1 MSILLALLPAIGLG
15 VLPLLLGKIGGK
27 PINNILGFGFGSLII
42 GLIVQLFLAHDF
54 TTGLSFWLP
63 FLSGVAWI
71 VGQGGQVTSFEV
83 MGVSRTMPIST
94 GLQLIGTSVLGVLF
108 FGEWSGLSSKLFGF
122 LAIAILILGAYLTT
136 VNPEQKEDH
145 SSSNLVSGV
154 RILLL
159 TSFGYWIFSV
169 VPNMVNASAISIFFP
184 QMLGIFTGAIVY
196 AFVKDKVSFKSRES
210 WLDGFVGLVFSL
222 SSLVYIFSAQSN
234 GSTLAFILS
243 QLNVVISTLGA
254 IFIMKEAKSSK
265 QRRLTYIGLAL
276 IVLAS
281 VVTVF
286 L

>member
-122 LAIAILILGAYLTT
+122 
-136 VNPEQKEDH
+136 
-145 SSSNLVSGV
+145 
-154 RILLL
+154 
-159 TSFGYWIFSV
+159 
-169 VPNMVNASAISIFFP
+169 
-184 QMLGIFTGAIVY
+184 
-196 AFVKDKVSFKSRES
+196 
-210 WLDGFVGLVFSL
+210 
-222 SSLVYIFSAQSN
+222 
-234 GSTLAFILS
+234 
-243 QLNVVISTLGA
+243 
-254 IFIMKEAKSSK
+254 
-265 QRRLTYIGLAL
+265 
-276 IVLAS
+276 
-281 VVTVF
+281 
-286 L
+286 